1 MLNPNPTMPIP
12 PTRAKKYAQQLA
24 LKYDIDCR
32 GLTILTE
39 AASDAYLYN
48 PMIALLGGA
57 ERVIAFCRDSRYAST
72 QEVEVSMRAVYDAAG
87 FSERWEFR
95 TSLSDRDIAAADIV
109 TNSGHLRPFD
119 AAFLNRMNPVA
130 VLPLMWEP
138 WELRPGEIDLD
149 VARNRGILIMGT
161 NEHEAPCDMRP
172 YAFLTAMHLAMCHK
186 ASVVDDRILVI
197 GEQYSLAQPIE
208 DGFRRLGI
216 ACRRIAPVCSTAEA
230 TRAAE
235 WATYIIVAEHADH
248 RLLVGPSG
256 LIDTQQ
262 LVAANTTG
270 VGVVSGRV
278 DRDHLEAHGISVYPE
293 QLAPPGFMSYMPSE
307 LGPYPVMDL
316 FAAGIKVGQEMARA
330 RLSGMTCYEAARH
343 ALQSSPAMDLEGDMA
358 WT

>member
-1 MLNPNPTMPIP
+1 MALAAAN
-12 PTRAKKYAQQLA
+12 RLVSKYHLD
-24 LKYDIDCR
+24 LS
-32 GLTILTE
+32 GLVVLTE
-39 AASDAYLYN
+39 AANGSYILN
-48 PMIALLGGA
+48 PMVAMVAGA
-57 ERVIAFCRDSRYAST
+57 ANVITYCRDSRYAST

-95 TSLSDRDIAAADIV
+95 TSLSDGDIAAADIV

-119 AAFLNRMNPVA
+119 AAFLNRMKPTA

-138 WELRPGEIDLD
+138 WEWRPGEIDID
-149 VARNRGILIMGT
+149 VAQKRGILIMGT
-161 NEHEAPCDMRP
+161 NEHDAPCDMRS
-172 YAFLTAMHLAMCHK
+172 YSFLTALHLAMSHK
-186 ASVVDDRILVI
+186 APLVSDRILII
-197 GEQYSLAQPIE
+197 GNQSSLALPIE
-208 DGFRRLGI
+208 DGFQRLGI
-216 ACRRIAPVCSTAEA
+216 ACRRIAPNCSPAEA
-230 TRAAE
+230 SQDVL

-293 QLAPPGFMSYMPSE
+293 HMAPPGFMSYMPSE

-330 RLSGMTCYEAARH
+330 RLSGMTCSEAARH